1 LPFKQLCYKYI
12 MADEEEVLKTLL
24 DDEDEEYLIMK
35 AKELEKT
42 QIASEMEGFN
52 IKKVICPFCKAS
64 NIIGDKQT
72 KTLCAICGEEFKT
85 QAKYF

>member
-1 LPFKQLCYKYI
+1 

-42 QIASEMEGFN
+42 H
-52 IKKVICPFCKAS
+52 K
-64 NIIGDKQT
+64 
-72 KTLCAICGEEFKT
+72 
-85 QAKYF
+85 